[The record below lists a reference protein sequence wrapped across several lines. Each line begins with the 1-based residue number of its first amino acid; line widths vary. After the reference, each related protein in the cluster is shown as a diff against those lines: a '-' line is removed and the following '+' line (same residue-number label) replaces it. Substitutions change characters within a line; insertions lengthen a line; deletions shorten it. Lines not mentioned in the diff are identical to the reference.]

1 MSFFNPE
8 FTETILSG
16 SHTNFK
22 KFERPTPTYEQ
33 YEKQLETEEKLKLG
47 IIALRKLKTA
57 TLLEQ
62 SPAIQQEH
70 LKKAHHLA
78 KVMAQDILEHSKNPF
93 HQEITTE
100 FIEETSEIKQKL
112 EHIQDINSGYSI
124 SAGYPT
130 RNLKRAAEDILV
142 RLKETVGN
150 LDQPSHKISEEEA
163 KYIFNEFLRGTNSLT
178 IDAIE
183 KFFNS
188 DTKIAGILSGGSIYL
203 EMVKIILE
211 KYGTPEITP
220 KTFIVATD
228 QKAKK
233 TIFEVNQ
240 TDKTTTNVILT
251 DDVINK
257 GGTLTA
263 TLWSTGEIFPNATIY
278 SGVGSDLPGGFQ
290 KRKDQAH
297 KDYLFDIYQDFA
309 DLSEEGKY
317 TEALVIFETAN
328 KYALENNIT
337 LSPGWYK
344 RKKRIED
351 LMK

>member
-16 SHTNFK
+16 IHTNFK
-22 KFERPTPTYEQ
+22 KFDRPTPTNEQ

-62 SPAIQQEH
+62 SPAIRQEH

-78 KVMAQDILEHSKNPF
+78 KIMAQEILEHSKNPF

-100 FIEETSEIKQKL
+100 FIEETSEIEQKL
-112 EHIQDINSGYSI
+112 EHIQDTISGYSI

-142 RLKETVGN
+142 RLQESVGDLN
-150 LDQPSHKISEEEA
+150 QPDHKINAKEA
-163 KYIFNEFLRGTNSLT
+163 YYIFNEFLDGTNRLT
-178 IDAIE
+178 FDAKK
-183 KFFNS
+183 KFFNRN
-188 DTKIAGILSGGSIYL
+188 TKIAGILTGGIVYL

-211 KYGTPEITP
+211 KYSIPEITP
-220 KTFIVATD
+220 KTFVIATD
-228 QKAKK
+228 VSTKK
-233 TIFEVNQ
+233 TIPEEST
-240 TDKTTTNVILT
+240 TDTTTTDVILT

-257 GGTLTA
+257 GSTLT
-263 TLWSTGEIFPNATIY
+263 TSLWALGEKFPNATIY
-278 SGVGSDLPGGFQ
+278 SGVGSDLPGEFQ

-297 KDYLFDIYQDFA
+297 KDYLFDIYQDYT
-309 DLSEEGKY
+309 DLIEEGKY

-337 LSPGWYK
+337 LSPGWYN